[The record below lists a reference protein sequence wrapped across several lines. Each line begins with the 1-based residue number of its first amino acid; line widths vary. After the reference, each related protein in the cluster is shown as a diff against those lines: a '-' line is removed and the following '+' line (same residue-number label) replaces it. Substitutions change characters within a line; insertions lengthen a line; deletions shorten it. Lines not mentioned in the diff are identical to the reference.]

1 MNSCVLWH
9 RLCVAVPTPAHSCI
23 AVSEHWRCVGGCCK
37 CKGMLMPL
45 KSAFMSMFIQEPLSK
60 ERPVLACVCSV
71 LLLLVEVPCAVAGN
85 VEMGMWKWDVPG

>member
-1 MNSCVLWH
+1 
-9 RLCVAVPTPAHSCI
+9 
-23 AVSEHWRCVGGCCK
+23 
-37 CKGMLMPL
+37 
-45 KSAFMSMFIQEPLSK
+45 MFIQEPLSK